1 MPLQMQQRTADWKLV
16 FVTHSFCSRIGKG
29 WRCVFLRTRRYVFN
43 WIVHVPDQ
51 DPGSLRQ
58 SSEILKC
65 TPQNHEN
72 VEIQDP
78 RDKNEEVTNTP
89 DSTKG
94 NRNIQSTTMKSD
106 CPEKGSISRF
116 HDQIMG
122 GLLER

>member
-1 MPLQMQQRTADWKLV
+1 MKT
-16 FVTHSFCSRIGKG
+16 SFCDTQLLFQNRKRLTLCFSTNKTICFQLNCSCSG
-29 WRCVFLRTRRYVFN
+29 N
-43 WIVHVPDQ
+43 Q
-51 DPGSLRQ
+51 DPGPLRQ
-58 SSEILKC
+58 SSETLKC

-116 HDQIMG
+116 HDQIMD